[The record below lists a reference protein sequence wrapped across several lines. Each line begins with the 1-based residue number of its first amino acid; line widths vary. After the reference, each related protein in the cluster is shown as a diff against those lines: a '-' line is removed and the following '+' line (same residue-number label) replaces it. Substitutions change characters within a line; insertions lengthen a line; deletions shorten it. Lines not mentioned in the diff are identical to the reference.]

1 MEDRNTNERL
11 TEVFSGTA
19 DAIRAKLH
27 TQSGIAPENF
37 ATEISKISGEATT
50 NIYHVS
56 TLDERNKLNAKSGNI
71 CLVHS
76 IQETEISIN
85 SVFNTFTFKDSF
97 TIDTAIQDNVMASFR
112 NNDGAM
118 CELRIDYYDNR
129 LNIQAFAEIDG
140 EFKDADIR
148 YTTQDGL
155 LFSLERAQGNLID
168 GNRVDLPASVSYE
181 DRGEPIDQ
189 NLFKFGTIKELYFPG
204 IYKYDGANWN
214 YLDIGMSLNQPDLLK
229 NKKGYTSNGTIVGST
244 DLNDYYLKNFKHYTE
259 LPESPEE
266 GINYYIINK
275 AQASHKKI
283 YITDSNYTNTTS
295 HETIEFAKSPLTY
308 SARIYYLTNYN
319 GYDYYISSEGT
330 TIVRR
335 EGNSLVEVFK
345 DSNQYYGVT
354 HACVGNYVY
363 MFSRSY
369 GIKYDLATGT
379 TQNIQSHSDFGS
391 DSGDLIPYN
400 NTLIG
405 FRTNYM
411 YTYSI
416 SSNSWSKKQITK
428 NFGYN
433 EHYNL
438 LKIQDNYAYFIS
450 SRRTLNKLDLSTGSF
465 VGSTGFS
472 DESYVLAGSEYIY
485 SSNYSIIYKIN
496 DDLDIFQVCILNIG
510 KQGSTFF
517 KDGKMYIVHSS
528 EDLADIVTINR
539 DLNLNIKDFNLRD
552 KDGLFISVDKDNGV
566 TLPYKLVNEIDFD
579 KVAGIYLVRSGS
591 IYTTQVYTSD
601 GTTFTKLFDY
611 TA

>member
-50 NIYHVS
+50 NIYQVS

-97 TIDTAIQDNVMASFR
+97 TIDTAIQNDVIASFR

-140 EFKDADIR
+140 NFKDANIR

-155 LFSLERAQGNLID
+155 TFNLDMAQGDLID
-168 GNRVDLPASVSYE
+168 GNRVNLPANVLYE
-181 DRGEPIDQ
+181 DMGKPINQ
-189 NLFKFGTIKELYFPG
+189 NIFKFGTIKELYFPG

-244 DLNDYYLKNFKHYTE
+244 DLNNYYLKNFKHYTE
-259 LPESPEE
+259 LPKSPEE

-275 AQASHKKI
+275 NVLDIKNI
-283 YITDSNYTNTTS
+283 YVTDHNFIGTTS
-295 HETIEFAKSPLTY
+295 YETIEFTRSPFTT
-308 SARIYYLTNYN
+308 RNNYLTNYN
-319 GYDYYISSEGT
+319 GYDYYISSGGT
-330 TIVRR
+330 TIARR
-335 EGNSLVEVFK
+335 EGNSLVVVYTG
-345 DSNQYYGVT
+345 QYNSGVR
-354 HACVGNYVY
+354 HACVDNYVY

-369 GIKYDLATGT
+369 GVKYDLATGT
-379 TQNIQSHSDFGS
+379 TQSIRSHSDFYY
-391 DSGDLIPYN
+391 DSGELIHDN
-400 NTLIG
+400 DRLIG
-405 FRTNYM
+405 FRNTYM
-411 YTYSI
+411 YIYSI
-416 SSNSWSKKQITK
+416 SSNSWSKKQISK
-428 NFGYN
+428 NFSVN
-433 EHYNL
+433 NHYDVI
-438 LKIQDNYAYFIS
+438 KVQDNYAYFLCNYIGIY
-450 SRRTLNKLDLSTGSF
+450 KLDLDTDTLVSSSRLPEEG
-465 VGSTGFS
+465 
-472 DESYVLAGSEYIY
+472 YVVAGSEYMCCPN
-485 SSNYSIIYKIN
+485 SSIIYKIN
-496 DDLDIFQVCILNIG
+496 DDLELFQVGLLNVYE
-510 KQGSTFF
+510 QRTSFY

-528 EDLADIVTINR
+528 EDLADVVTINR
-539 DLNLNIKDFNLRD
+539 DLNLNVKDIKLRD
-552 KDGLFISVDKDNGV
+552 IRSLIVSVDSNNGI

-579 KVAGIYLVRSGS
+579 KVTGIYCFIGGS
-591 IYTTQVYTSD
+591 IYTTQVYVSD

-611 TA
+611 TSSN

>member
-1 MEDRNTNERL
+1 MEDKNTNERL

-50 NIYHVS
+50 NIYQVS
-56 TLDERNKLNAKSGNI
+56 TLDERNRLNAKSGNI

-97 TIDTAIQDNVMASFR
+97 VVDTAIQGDVIASFR

-140 EFKDADIR
+140 NFKDANIR

-155 LFSLERAQGNLID
+155 TFNLDMAQGDLID
-168 GNRVDLPASVSYE
+168 GNRVDLPVNVSYE
-181 DRGEPIDQ
+181 DMGKPIDQ
-189 NLFKFGTIKELYFPG
+189 NIFKFGTIKELYFPG

-275 AQASHKKI
+275 NVLDIKNI
-283 YITDSNYTNTTS
+283 YVTDHNFIGTTS
-295 HETIEFAKSPLTY
+295 YETIEFTRSPFTT
-308 SARIYYLTNYN
+308 RNNYLTNYN

-330 TIVRR
+330 TIARR
-335 EGNSLVEVFK
+335 EGNSLAVVYTG
-345 DSNQYYGVT
+345 QYNSGVR
-354 HACVGNYVY
+354 HACVDNYVY

-369 GIKYDLATGT
+369 GVKYDLATGT
-379 TQNIQSHSDFGS
+379 TQSIRSHSDFYY
-391 DSGDLIPYN
+391 DSGELIHDN
-400 NTLIG
+400 DRLIG
-405 FRTNYM
+405 FRNTYM
-411 YTYSI
+411 YIYSI
-416 SSNSWSKKQITK
+416 SSNTWSKKQISK
-428 NFGYN
+428 NFGVN
-433 EHYNL
+433 NHCDVI
-438 LKIQDNYAYFIS
+438 KVQDNYAYFLYNYEGIY
-450 SRRTLNKLDLSTGSF
+450 KLDLDTDTLVDSSRIPEQG
-465 VGSTGFS
+465 
-472 DESYVLAGSEYIY
+472 YVVAGSEYMCCPN
-485 SSNYSIIYKIN
+485 SSIIYKIN
-496 DDLDIFQVCILNIG
+496 DDLELFQVGLLNVYE
-510 KQGSTFF
+510 QSTSFY

-528 EDLADIVTINR
+528 EDLADVVTINR
-539 DLNLNIKDFNLRD
+539 DLNLNVKDIKLRNIRS
-552 KDGLFISVDKDNGV
+552 LIVSVDSNNGI

-579 KVAGIYLVRSGS
+579 KVTGIYCFIGGS

-611 TA
+611 TNSN

>member
-71 CLVHS
+71 CLVYS
-76 IQETEISIN
+76 IQESEISKD

-97 TIDTAIQDNVMASFR
+97 VIDTVMQDY
-112 NNDGAM
+112 
-118 CELRIDYYDNR
+118 IDARFTDANRTCDVSIMYYDNTF
-129 LNIQAFAEIDG
+129 NVNAYAEIDG
-140 EFKDADIR
+140 EFKSVSIR
-148 YTTQDGL
+148 YTSQDGL
-155 LFSLERAQGNLID
+155 LFNLERAEGDLID
-168 GNRVDLPASVSYE
+168 GNRVDLPANVYYE
-181 DRGEPIDQ
+181 PMGGTLDQ

-266 GINYYIINK
+266 GINYYIINL
-275 AQASHKKI
+275 AQAGHKKI

-308 SARIYYLTNYN
+308 SRRIYYLTNYN
-319 GYDYYISSEGT
+319 GHDYYISSEGS

-345 DSNQYYGVT
+345 DSKQYYGVT

-363 MFSRSY
+363 MFSRSF

-379 TQNIQSHSDFGS
+379 TQNIQSHSDFSS

-405 FRTNYM
+405 FRGNYM

-428 NFGYN
+428 DFGYN
-433 EHYNL
+433 EHYNV
-438 LKIQDNYAYFIS
+438 LKVQGNYAYFIS
-450 SRRTLNKLDLSTGSF
+450 SRRTLNKMDLSTGSI
-465 VGSTGFS
+465 VGRTGFS

-496 DDLDIFQVCILNIG
+496 DDLDIFQVCILNIN
-510 KQGSTFF
+510 KQGSMFF
-517 KDGKMYIVHSS
+517 KDDKMYIVHSS
-528 EDLADIVTINR
+528 EDLADVVTINR

>member
-1 MEDRNTNERL
+1 MEDKNINERL

-37 ATEISKISGEATT
+37 ATEISKISGGSGDTG
-50 NIYHVS
+50 IYHVN
-56 TLDERNKLNAKSGNI
+56 TLAERDSLSVKENDI

-76 IQETEISIN
+76 IQETEISEN

-97 TIDTAIQDNVMASFR
+97 VVDTALQDYIEARFR
-112 NNDGAM
+112 NNDTM
-118 CELRIDYYDNR
+118 CDVSIMYYDNTF
-129 LNIQAFAEIDG
+129 NVSAYANIDG

-148 YTTQDGL
+148 YTSQDGL
-155 LFSLERAQGNLID
+155 IFSLENASGNLID
-168 GNRVDLPASVSYE
+168 GNRVNLPASVSYE

-275 AQASHKKI
+275 AQADHKKI

-295 HETIEFAKSPLTY
+295 YETIEFAKSPLTY
-308 SARIYYLTNYN
+308 SGRINYLTNYN

-354 HACVGNYVY
+354 HACVDNVVY
-363 MFSRSY
+363 MFSRSF
-369 GIKYDLATGT
+369 GIKYNLATGT
-379 TQNIQSHSDFGS
+379 TQNIQSHSDFNS

-405 FRTNYM
+405 FRGKYM

-428 NFGYN
+428 DFGPN
-433 EHYNL
+433 EYYNL
-438 LKIQDNYAYFIS
+438 LKIQCNYAYFIS
-450 SRRTLNKLDLSTGSF
+450 SRRSLNK
-465 VGSTGFS
+465 
-472 DESYVLAGSEYIY
+472 
-485 SSNYSIIYKIN
+485 
-496 DDLDIFQVCILNIG
+496 
-510 KQGSTFF
+510 
-517 KDGKMYIVHSS
+517 
-528 EDLADIVTINR
+528 
-539 DLNLNIKDFNLRD
+539 
-552 KDGLFISVDKDNGV
+552 
-566 TLPYKLVNEIDFD
+566 
-579 KVAGIYLVRSGS
+579 
-591 IYTTQVYTSD
+591 
-601 GTTFTKLFDY
+601 
-611 TA
+611 